1 MLVFLKFLIVKEK
14 MRRNDFYKPLAL
26 LKDKEASHALRI
38 RPLSFNYIKF
48 VECRSK
54 KAKYTIVESQ
64 ESEISRQ
71 LFEMVY
77 GRRTDK
83 RFDLILS
90 IVGSSQNFPISIKLK
105 SAFQKG
111 IVKIIESI
119 NNTLIITGE

>member
-1 MLVFLKFLIVKEK
+1 
-14 MRRNDFYKPLAL
+14 MRRNDVYRPLAL
-26 LKDKEASHALRI
+26 LKDKEASEIIKI
-38 RPLSFNYIKF
+38 RPPSFNYIKF
-48 VECRSK
+48 VECRCK
-54 KAKYTIVESQ
+54 KAKYTIVELQ

-90 IVGSSQNFPISIKLK
+90 IIGSSQNFPISIKLK